1 MFRNI
6 VINILELVWPSLL
19 ICSIIFI
26 SLRFTWL
33 IKNKKGVNFHNELMM
48 FLFGIYVLC
57 IFYVVT
63 FQDVDWSTSNFIPF
77 KEIFRYD
84 FGTRLFYKNVIGNMM
99 MFMPYGLFITYFLKT
114 KKVSLIL
121 FLSFILSLTIE
132 ITQFFIGR
140 VFDIDDIMLNLIG
153 ALIGFYL
160 FRIINNIKEKL
171 PKVLKKSI
179 FYSVILIIIMIIFVL
194 YLSKIIN
201 IGV

>member
-26 SLRFTWL
+26 SLRLTWL
-33 IKNKKGVNFHNELMM
+33 IKNKKVVNFHNELMM

-160 FRIINNIKEKL
+160 FRIINYIKQKL
-171 PKVLKKSI
+171 PKVLKNSI
-179 FYSVILIIIMIIFVL
+179 FYSIVLIIIMIVFVL

>member
-1 MFRNI
+1 
-6 VINILELVWPSLL
+6 
-19 ICSIIFI
+19 
-26 SLRFTWL
+26 
-33 IKNKKGVNFHNELMM
+33 
-48 FLFGIYVLC
+48 
-57 IFYVVT
+57 
-63 FQDVDWSTSNFIPF
+63 
-77 KEIFRYD
+77 
-84 FGTRLFYKNVIGNMM
+84 MM

-171 PKVLKKSI
+171 PKVLKNSI